1 MSACPHTMR
10 EYPSMTAPSTSPTLS
25 ACPGRSTAP
34 ALRPAGLDAGLLLLR
49 IAVGAIMAAHGA
61 QKLFGWFGGGGIDG
75 TAQFFTSVGYPA
87 GETMATVA
95 ALTETFG
102 GLALILGLLT
112 PLAAAAVTGTMLNA
126 LAVKWD
132 GGFFAPEGV
141 EYELLLVAAAA
152 ALALT
157 GPGRLAA
164 DRALPPLREHR
175 TTHGVGALA
184 LAVVTAGVVLLLRA

>member
-1 MSACPHTMR
+1 
-10 EYPSMTAPSTSPTLS
+10 MTAPSTSPTRPLDTD
-25 ACPGRSTAP
+25 GP
-34 ALRPAGLDAGLLLLR
+34 AGAGPRGAGLDAGLLLLR
-49 IAVGAIMAAHGA
+49 IAVGAIMAAHGT

-87 GETMATVA
+87 GKAMATVA

-112 PLAAAAVTGTMLNA
+112 PLAAAAVTGTMINA
-126 LAVKWD
+126 LAVKWN
-132 GGFFAPEGV
+132 GGFFFPDGV
-141 EYELLLVAAAA
+141 EYELLLVAASA

-184 LAVVTAGVVLLLRA
+184 LAVITAGVVLLLRG

>member
-1 MSACPHTMR
+1 
-10 EYPSMTAPSTSPTLS
+10 MTAPSTSPTRPLDTD
-25 ACPGRSTAP
+25 GP
-34 ALRPAGLDAGLLLLR
+34 AGAGPRGAGLDAGLLLLR

-61 QKLFGWFGGGGIDG
+61 QKLFGWFGGGGIEG

-87 GETMATVA
+87 GEAMATVA

-112 PLAAAAVTGTMLNA
+112 PLAAAAVTGTMINA
-126 LAVKWD
+126 LAVKWN
-132 GGFFAPEGV
+132 GGFFSPDGV
-141 EYELLLVAAAA
+141 EYELLLVAASA

-164 DRALPPLREHR
+164 DRALPPLRGHR

-184 LAVVTAGVVLLLRA
+184 LAVITAGVVLLLRG